1 MEQFILWDEI
11 HQFYKNE
18 KQPLYQEM
26 NREILYEQLNKASE
40 KIKVQHDLEARLLNI
55 KLANRNKDREAN
67 NSPRK

>member
-1 MEQFILWDEI
+1 
-11 HQFYKNE
+11 
-18 KQPLYQEM
+18 M